1 MVIKPEMLGE
11 YFVELRH
18 ERLWDE
24 WLGYGVTI
32 LTLSVI
38 GIKAGWRFRSR
49 RGKLAS

>member
-1 MVIKPEMLGE
+1 MVIKPEMPGE

-24 WLGYGVTI
+24 CLGYGLTI
-32 LTLSVI
+32 LTLSVV
-38 GIKAGWRFRSR
+38 GFKAGWLFRSR